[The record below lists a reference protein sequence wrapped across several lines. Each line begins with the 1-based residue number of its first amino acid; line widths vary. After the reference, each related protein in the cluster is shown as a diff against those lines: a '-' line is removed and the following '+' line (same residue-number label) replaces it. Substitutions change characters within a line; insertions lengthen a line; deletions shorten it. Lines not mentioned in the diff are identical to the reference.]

1 MTHKENL
8 QFDPLHYI
16 MLIVLGIAIF
26 FFTVTCKTIEYLPG
40 DTIREIEYKTKFE
53 KEIVRFDSIITKTD
67 TFANIVFRDRTVY
80 QTNEKVKIDSIYIN
94 NEVTKVNPLNE
105 QLKKDNDKLSNKLE
119 NRTRLSLYLSIALI
133 VIIMFLLIRSKFR

>member
-1 MTHKENL
+1 MTLSEQQGKDIL
-8 QFDPLHYI
+8 AYI
-16 MLIVLGIAIF
+16 MLFLFILIALY
-26 FFTVTCKTIEYLPG
+26 FTTSCKTIEYLPG

-80 QTNEKVKIDSIYIN
+80 QTKENTKIDSVYTDR
-94 NEVTKVNPLNE
+94 EVIKVNPLNE

-119 NRTRLSLYLSIALI
+119 NRNRLALYLSIALI
-133 VIIMFLLIRSKFR
+133 VLCAFLWVRSKFR